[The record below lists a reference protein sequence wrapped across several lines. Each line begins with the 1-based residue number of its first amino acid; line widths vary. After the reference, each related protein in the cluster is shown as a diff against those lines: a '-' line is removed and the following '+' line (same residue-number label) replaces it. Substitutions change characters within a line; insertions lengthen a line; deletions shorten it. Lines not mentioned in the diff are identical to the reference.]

1 MSRKKILLTSIVMI
15 FIFSFSTNTLFA
27 EENKSG
33 ELIIT
38 LEDGEQGTT
47 KENVYFNLIKVGT
60 IKDGVYYSLEDFK
73 NSDVDLNKIKTA
85 EQLENASHIYNLIA
99 KEKSLKGVVK
109 NTDQNGV
116 VKFNNLEEGIYLVN
130 TIDNSNYDNISSFL
144 ISIPTFNEVTKD
156 MDYTVKAVPK
166 HEPVEVFAVKTGDLI
181 TIAPYFLFINISLF
195 LILYLKRGK
204 ENEKNIWEV

>member
-60 IKDGVYYSLEDFK
+60 IKDGVYYLLEDFK

-130 TIDNSNYDNISSFL
+130 IDNSNYDNISSFL

-181 TIAPYFLFINISLF
+181 TIAPYFLFINILLF
-195 LILYLKRGK
+195 LILYLKKGK
-204 ENEKNIWEV
+204 ENEKNI